1 MERTK
6 RGRRTCSCIAM
17 FTCLAAA
24 ISTTGACGSSG
35 TEQPAGT
42 TSADLSATAENTSL
56 ARDRDRGH
64 KEEDAE
70 SERTICQFVDI
81 ASYLPGGAHEDPDVA
96 RVNAEIDATEAAA
109 LAQVPSATSLD
120 TYHRMTL
127 LGTAELYDKTLSVF
141 RNVAC
146 TTCHVPETGFT
157 GGSSFFNQTIVA
169 QPGSVAITNATD
181 EHPNYR
187 LSNRKPQSYAYA
199 PFSPILHYNATQGTF
214 YGGNFWDFRATGTR
228 LGNPAA
234 EQAEGPPTNP
244 VEMALP
250 DSACAVYRISIGQ
263 YRSLFELV
271 WGQSSF
277 AIHWPANVEQVCN
290 QPGPPPASD
299 PLPVH
304 LTPEGRQLSNDAYD
318 HMATAMAQYEA
329 SPGVS
334 PFSSKFDVFLA
345 GTTALSPEEE
355 RGWELFHGKAMCNQ
369 CHLDGTATQ
378 RRQRGFAPAD
388 LAPLF
393 TDFTNNNIGIPR
405 NDCLPWY
412 KENVPDQYGFTAN
425 PAGAAFVDLGLGA
438 FLAGNGGAPNPNPT
452 DWGPLAMQNNG
463 TFQTATLRNVDKR
476 PRPDFVKAY
485 MHNGYLKSL
494 KEVVHFYNTSQ
505 ALPHC
510 PEGSPGEKVTCWPPP
525 EVPSTL
531 NTKQLGNL
539 HLTED
544 EEDAIVAFMRT
555 LTDGFVSAGDAGTDQ

>member
-1 MERTK
+1 
-6 RGRRTCSCIAM
+6 M
-17 FTCLAAA
+17 FACLAAA
-24 ISTTGACGSSG
+24 ATTGACGTSG
-35 TEQPAGT
+35 NEQTAGA
-42 TSADLSATAENTSL
+42 TSADLAPATE
-56 ARDRDRGH
+56 DPWVFGDRGGH
-64 KEEDAE
+64 HEKEDGG
-70 SERTICQFVDI
+70 SERTVCQFVDI
-81 ASYLPGGAHEDPDVA
+81 ASYLPGGANEDPDVA
-96 RVNAEIDATEAAA
+96 RVNTEIDATEAAA
-109 LAQVPSATSLD
+109 LVQVPMAASLD

-127 LGTAELYDKTLSVF
+127 LGTAELYDKNLSVF

-181 EHPNYR
+181 HHPNYR
-187 LSNRKPQSYAYA
+187 LSNRKPQSYGYA
-199 PFSPILHYNATQGTF
+199 PFSPILHYNATQGSF
-214 YGGNFWDFRATGTR
+214 YGGNFWDFRATGLR

-244 VEMALP
+244 VEMGLP
-250 DSACAVYRISIGQ
+250 DSACAVYRIATGQ

-271 WGQSSF
+271 WGSF
-277 AIHWPANVEQVCN
+277 AFAIQWPPDVEQVCS
-290 QPGPPPASD
+290 QPGPPPATD

-304 LTPEGRQLSNDAYD
+304 LSGADRQTSDSAFD
-318 HMATAMAQYEA
+318 HMALAMAQYEA
-329 SPGVS
+329 APSVS
-334 PFSSKFDVFLA
+334 AFSSKFDASLA
-345 GTTALSPEEE
+345 GTASLSFEED

-378 RRQRGFAPAD
+378 RGQRGFAPAD

-412 KENVPDQYGFTAN
+412 EENVPDQYGYTAN

-438 FLAGNGGAPNPNPT
+438 FLAGNASAPNPNPT
-452 DWGPLAMQNNG
+452 EWGPLATQNNG
-463 TFQTATLRNVDKR
+463 MFQTPTLRNVDKR

-505 ALPHC
+505 ALPRC

-531 NTKQLGNL
+531 NTTQLGNL

-544 EEDAIVAFMRT
+544 EEEAIVAFMRT
-555 LTDGFVSAGDAGTDQ
+555 LTDGFVSTGDAGVASEGGSEQ